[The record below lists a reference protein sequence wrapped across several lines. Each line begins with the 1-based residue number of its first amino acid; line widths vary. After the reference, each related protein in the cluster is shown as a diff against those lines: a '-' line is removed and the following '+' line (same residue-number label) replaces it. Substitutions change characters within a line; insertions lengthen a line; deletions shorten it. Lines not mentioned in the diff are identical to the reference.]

1 MIKFSRIAALGV
13 VILAALVT
21 ILGKGGGDGTEPL
34 GNQAPEVTSM
44 TPASEA
50 DNVALDTTVTATFN
64 EAMDADTIDTS
75 SFTLLEDG
83 FDVIPAAVTYNTNTR
98 TATLT
103 PNQPLKVLT
112 AYTPEL
118 STAITDQDGAPLSNP
133 GVDWEFLTVDSQWGN
148 PVPVSTNATGMTFNP
163 KIAVNAKGDALAVW
177 IQQPDLIMGM
187 AVRSVYAN
195 SYAVGVGWGSPVLLE
210 QDLGNADV
218 PHVAI
223 NENGIGFAVWQQL
236 VVRQFGTQFNV
247 YANRYVPGAGW
258 DDVATEIAADS
269 SDGMYWA
276 LGPQV
281 AVDSAGNAVAAWEEQ
296 GPGPGDPGPDTV
308 TSIWAK
314 IYTAGAGWAAIPE
327 ELETDDTGNASGVR
341 IASSTDAGVIS
352 QAVVVWD
359 QTTVDLVLGSSLN
372 VWSNRFT
379 QGVGWQTAAQVDTTT
394 NGARRPELA
403 MNAEGDALAVW
414 EQDILGDI
422 AIWASQ
428 FVPGATGSGWEMPIL
443 ISGVNNVN
451 QENPQ
456 VAISPGGNGL
466 ALYSTGQT
474 TLSSVRFLQDSGGW
488 AFPKSV
494 SGNAP
499 NAKIA
504 IDGKTNGLAV
514 WERDTGAR
522 NSIIA
527 NRWFGGGFGNT
538 VGGIAFS
545 WGTEQVIDGD
555 GGLGSFSP
563 QIGVDAERRAL
574 SIWVQSEGGLTSIW
588 GNRLE

>member
-1 MIKFSRIAALGV
+1 
-13 VILAALVT
+13 
-21 ILGKGGGDGTEPL
+21 
-34 GNQAPEVTSM
+34 
-44 TPASEA
+44 
-50 DNVALDTTVTATFN
+50 
-64 EAMDADTIDTS
+64 
-75 SFTLLEDG
+75 
-83 FDVIPAAVTYNTNTR
+83 
-98 TATLT
+98 
-103 PNQPLKVLT
+103 
-112 AYTPEL
+112 
-118 STAITDQDGAPLSNP
+118 
-133 GVDWEFLTVDSQWGN
+133 
-148 PVPVSTNATGMTFNP
+148 
-163 KIAVNAKGDALAVW
+163 
-177 IQQPDLIMGM
+177 
-187 AVRSVYAN
+187 
-195 SYAVGVGWGSPVLLE
+195 
-210 QDLGNADV
+210 
-218 PHVAI
+218 
-223 NENGIGFAVWQQL
+223 
-236 VVRQFGTQFNV
+236 
-247 YANRYVPGAGW
+247 
-258 DDVATEIAADS
+258 
-269 SDGMYWA
+269 
-276 LGPQV
+276 
-281 AVDSAGNAVAAWEEQ
+281 
-296 GPGPGDPGPDTV
+296 V
-308 TSIWAK
+308 TSIWAR
-314 IYTAGAGWAAIPE
+314 IYTAGAGWAGNQKL
-327 ELETDDTGNASGVR
+327 LETDDTGNASGVR

-352 QAVVVWD
+352 QAVAVWT
-359 QTTVDLVLGSSLN
+359 QTVGPTLG
-372 VWSNRFT
+372 VWSNRFI
-379 QGVGWQTAAQVDTTT
+379 QGVGWEVDLLENPVPTKIDTST

-414 EQDILGDI
+414 EQNILGDQ

-443 ISGVNNVN
+443 ISGVNNVD

-494 SGNAP
+494 SGNAR

-504 IDGKTNGLAV
+504 IDAKSNGLAV

-527 NRWFGGGFGNT
+527 NRWFGAGFGNT

-574 SIWVQSEGGLTSIW
+574 SIWEQSEGGLTSIW